1 MAETEEWSKRG
12 KCSYRAKKGSDD
24 VELFLC
30 AIEKTLA
37 FYHLEMR
44 NH

>member
-24 VELFLC
+24 VELLC

-37 FYHLEMR
+37 LSP
-44 NH
+44 